1 MNRNDIRRLAG
12 IRENSPIDPYND
24 PEQDRKDAEFS
35 ARVAEEKR
43 QTAEMTKLF
52 QSAGVPVHHVSV
64 DMDPAMGYT
73 EYRVELDDFEITM
86 ADLIKLA
93 RAGGIK
99 PETVISGSSGDFLT
113 MTTRVPHQKDV
124 TPGV

>member
-1 MNRNDIRRLAG
+1 MDRNDLRRLAG
-12 IRENSPIDPYND
+12 IREAFEED

-43 QTAEMTKLF
+43 QAAEMTRLF
-52 QSAGVPVHHVSV
+52 QSAGVQVQRVDV
-64 DMDPAMGYT
+64 DMDPMLGYT

-86 ADLIKLA
+86 SDLIKLA
-93 RAGGIK
+93 RAGAVK
-99 PETVISGSSGDFLT
+99 PETIISGSSGDFLT

-124 TPGV
+124 TPGI